1 MYLDEAVVE
10 EHANE
15 AGADAGVLPDGGTD
29 DTLDDGLGGRALVV
43 VVPHLEPARSRT
55 RRTVVTS
62 SCLACRRPA
71 PRSKNAH
78 ESSAATLLAIA
89 LALATV

>member
-15 AGADAGVLPDGGTD
+15 AGADAGVLLDGGSD
-29 DTLDDGLGGRALVV
+29 HALDDGLGGRALVV
-43 VVPHLEPARSRT
+43 VVPHLEPARSGT

-62 SCLACRRPA
+62 CCLASCSQEQER
-71 PRSKNAH
+71 
-78 ESSAATLLAIA
+78 T
-89 LALATV
+89 